1 MSGYS
6 ISRKIRKKG
15 NKGLCCYV
23 RDISNETGKLVVKA
37 FWWVVS
43 GILCWGY
50 ATGHLTK
57 RRWGFLKTASRRL
70 LLVCPHLCVGFKPCS
85 HFLEESKVQDIQEDT
100 TLHIG
105 CFPAQILEGVKQCSG
120 VHDLLFT
127 DDFRIWRKAGKIHN
141 RVRTL
146 AFRKA
151 NSNLFR
157 HFLCPNFNLLGR
169 IPSGNYHEGKKSI
182 SEMFVFQRNL
192 PESSEMNP
200 PPFVQEDEILA
211 EELFG

>member
-6 ISRKIRKKG
+6 LSRKIRKKG
-15 NKGLCCYV
+15 SKGLCYYV
-23 RDISNETGKLVVKA
+23 RDISNETGNVVVKA
-37 FWWVVS
+37 FWWVMS

-57 RRWGFLKTASRRL
+57 RRWGFLKTTSRRL
-70 LLVCPHLCVGFKPCS
+70 LLVHPHLCVGFKPCS

-105 CFPAQILEGVKQCSG
+105 CFPVQILEGSNSVVVYMTSCSQMTE
-120 VHDLLFT
+120 V
-127 DDFRIWRKAGKIHN
+127 RIWRKAGKIHN

-151 NSNLFR
+151 NLNLFR

-169 IPSGNYHEGKKSI
+169 IPSGSYHEGKKSI
-182 SEMFVFQRNL
+182 S
-192 PESSEMNP
+192 
-200 PPFVQEDEILA
+200 
-211 EELFG
+211 